1 MKRKNSVLWN
11 FLLIVLC
18 VLLFL
23 VLIFFLV
30 ENKRSEGAERK
41 DLEMVAQ
48 ERRNKNKEQNVSLE
62 RKETTK
68 SSVTNVTGISCW
80 GDEFLKKSD
89 AVTYSYPAVLQEILE
104 ENAYDIN
111 VKSKMLGGGST
122 LSVMKMAGV
131 SDDVLENY
139 VTSHQGAAGN
149 ATPPITEVGI
159 RDFTEEELIREDK
172 DDIPIIFM
180 GYYGGWNNDIEE
192 LMEQQQRVLDTFEKN
207 KEKFLIVGMPPSN
220 GIISQEDYDK
230 EMKEKWGE
238 HYMSGLEAA
247 SPNAVAS
254 YDGQKKIANMIYEK
268 LVDLKYI
275 IKE

>member
-1 MKRKNSVLWN
+1 MKRKNSILWN

-23 VLIFFLV
+23 LLTFFLA
-30 ENKRSEGAERK
+30 ENKRSEGVERK
-41 DLEMVAQ
+41 DLEKIAQ
-48 ERRNKNKEQNVSLE
+48 EHRTKNTTQSVSQNGE
-62 RKETTK
+62 E
-68 SSVTNVTGISCW
+68 VTESDIKNVTGISCW
-80 GDEFLKKSD
+80 GDEFLKRSD
-89 AVTYSYPAVLQEILE
+89 AVIYSYPAVLQEILE

-111 VKSKMLGGGST
+111 VKSKTLGGGST

-131 SDDVLENY
+131 SDDVLQDY
-139 VTSHQGAAGN
+139 VESHQEAVGN